1 MFDISNAQL
10 MQLFSAAL
18 FSIGF
23 FAVLTKKNMVLI
35 LVGIELM
42 INASLVNLAVFDQ
55 LFNKIDGQMM
65 ALFAMVLSAAS
76 IAVALAIVIKAYQYF
91 NSINPDKINQLK
103 N

>member
-1 MFDISNAQL
+1 MFDVSTAQL

-35 LVGIELM
+35 LVGVELM
-42 INASLVNLAVFDQ
+42 INASLVNLVVFDQ
-55 LFNKIDGQMM
+55 LFNKVDGQMM

-91 NSINPDKINQLK
+91 NSIDPDKINQLK

>member
-91 NSINPDKINQLK
+91 NSIDPDKINQLK

>member
-1 MFDISNAQL
+1 MFDISTAQL
-10 MQLFSAAL
+10 MQIFSAAL

-35 LVGIELM
+35 LVGVELM
-42 INASLVNLAVFDQ
+42 INASLINLAVFDQ

-76 IAVALAIVIKAYQYF
+76 IAVALAIVIKAYHYF
-91 NSINPDKINQLK
+91 NSIDPDKINQLK

>member
-1 MFDISNAQL
+1 MFDISTAQL

-18 FSIGF
+18 FSVGF

-35 LVGIELM
+35 LVGVELM

-91 NSINPDKINQLK
+91 NSIDPDKINQLK

>member
-1 MFDISNAQL
+1 MFEVSTVQL

-18 FSIGF
+18 FCIGF
-23 FAVLTKKNMVLI
+23 FAVITKKNMVLI

-42 INASLVNLAVFDQ
+42 INASLVNLTVFDS

-91 NSINPDKINQLK
+91 KTVNPDEINNLK

>member
-1 MFDISNAQL
+1 MFDISNAQW

-55 LFNKIDGQMM
+55 LFNNIDGQMM

-91 NSINPDKINQLK
+91 NSINPDEINQLK

>member
-1 MFDISNAQL
+1 MNSISSIQL
-10 MQLFSAAL
+10 LQLFSAAL
-18 FSIGF
+18 FCIGF

-35 LVGIELM
+35 LIGIELM

-76 IAVALAIVIKAYQYF
+76 IAVALAIIIKAYQYF
-91 NSINPDKINQLK
+91 KSINPDKINQLK